1 MCGRYSIT
9 SPLEALRRLFVF
21 PERPNLPPRGNVA
34 PTQAVPAVRMEADG
48 RHLVMPRWGLVP
60 GWAKDIGIGYKMINA
75 RSETLSGNGAFRAA
89 FHARRCLIPADGFY
103 EWRGEDRGGGKPVK
117 QPYRV
122 TLADGAPFAFA
133 GLWEHWKNPETGEPM
148 ESCAII
154 TTEAN
159 RALAPVHHRMPV
171 ILPTEAHAAWLDPAA
186 RGDGLRAL
194 LRPYPA
200 DRVVVFPV
208 SSAVNSVKNDAPGL
222 TERTGPN
229 LDPGAPDPQPVEPAQ
244 GRLF

>member
-48 RHLVMPRWGLVP
+48 RHLAMLRWGLVP

-75 RSETLSGNGAFRAA
+75 RSETLSSNGAFRAA
-89 FHARRCLIPADGFY
+89 FRARRCLIPADGFY
-103 EWRGEDRGGGKPVK
+103 EWRGKDRGGGKPVK

-133 GLWEHWKNPETGEPM
+133 GLWEHWKNPETGAPM

-159 RALAPVHHRMPV
+159 RALAPVHRRMPV

-186 RGDGLRAL
+186 RGDGWRAL

-200 DRVVVFPV
+200 ERVGVFQV
-208 SSAVNSVKNDAPGL
+208 SSAVNSVKNDAPSL

-229 LDPGAPDPQPVEPAQ
+229 LDPGAPDPEPVEPAQ
-244 GRLF
+244 GSLF